1 MLCGRATWKDAVA
14 VFATEGEEAG
24 RAWLANQ
31 GRKNIEDLN
40 VVLGE
45 TATPWLDRV
54 EVK

>member
-1 MLCGRATWKDAVA
+1 M
-14 VFATEGEEAG
+14 FATEGEEAG

-45 TATPWLDRV
+45 TATPWLERV

>member
-1 MLCGRATWKDAVA
+1 MWSCNMERCCICV
-14 VFATEGEEAG
+14 ATEGEEAG

-40 VVLGE
+40 VVLDE
-45 TATPWLDRV
+45 TATPWLDRA